1 MKIIAATKNAH
12 KVKEFSEMLNIPS
25 VELVSLKDM
34 GFDGEIEENGSTFEE
49 NSAIKARFVCRKYG
63 LPAIAD
69 DSGLCVDYLSGAPG
83 IYSARYASAD
93 GHNSDDRANVDKLL
107 GELRGVSGAD
117 RSARFVCAITIAM
130 PDGYEKTVTGTCEG
144 LITNDIR
151 GSSGFGY
158 DPVFYYVPYAK
169 TFGETT
175 DEEKNA
181 VSHRSAA
188 VSLIKEELLKL
199 LNV

>member
-12 KVKEFSEMLNIPS
+12 KVKELSEMLNIPS

-83 IYSARYASAD
+83 IYSARYASND
-93 GHNSDDRANVDKLL
+93 GHNSDDRANVDKLP
-107 GELRGVSGAD
+107 GELKGVSGAA
-117 RSARFVCAITIAM
+117 RPARFV
-130 PDGYEKTVTGTCEG
+130 
-144 LITNDIR
+144 
-151 GSSGFGY
+151 
-158 DPVFYYVPYAK
+158 
-169 TFGETT
+169 
-175 DEEKNA
+175 
-181 VSHRSAA
+181 
-188 VSLIKEELLKL
+188 
-199 LNV
+199 

>member
-12 KVKEFSEMLNIPS
+12 KVKELSEMLNIPS

-49 NSAIKARFVCRKYG
+49 NSAIKAKYVCQKYG

-107 GELRGVSGAD
+107 GELKGVSGAD

-151 GSSGFGY
+151 GSAGFGY